1 MDDAPK
7 VQSVAH
13 HLHARGRVATLVS
26 TSLEG
31 DKVLPIVLNKTHF
44 VGRKSS
50 CDLFI
55 PHRAVSSTHFKIYSV
70 QFDAAHDPLIY
81 VQDLSLNGTYHNGR
95 KLGKDQCAL
104 LTDGDEL
111 EVRHAATFKFNQKM
125 HYEKKLGKI
134 VEADARGFESEWKL
148 TERLLGTGGFAKI
161 YMATSTTTHRQ
172 YACKVMDLTHA
183 RQKGIKYIQEIEIL
197 SSLSHPNVV
206 GVHKCYITSSHIY
219 IFEDLV
225 SGGDLFSWF
234 AERGVVGEVECM
246 FVIWQVLKALEY
258 LHERNIAHRDL
269 KLENILISS
278 SEPGFR
284 VVLTDFGV
292 ARQWEDARRMSTIV
306 GTPEYAAPEMSR
318 REKGKR
324 GYGKEIDLWSLGVIV
339 HVLLSGQQPFSSTS
353 QTDSR
358 SQIAQRIQSTDLD
371 LSSWE
376 WEEISL
382 EAKDFVHRLLV
393 RNPAYRMSV
402 EEAFEHPWLARY
414 RAELEALYG
423 EKVMKGWRN
432 ASSPTNK
439 KWIETKM
446 VGDTDTEMGEAHG
459 FGFVSGGKMVRKA
472 VEDAEEAEKETERKR
487 RMSKVGEANASWG
500 FVGAAHVGLG
510 HSPLRDVTERKRSN
524 RMILSG
530 EDRRV
535 GGGGGGYVK
544 TAYFGR

>member
-1 MDDAPK
+1 MDDAPS
-7 VQSVAH
+7 VQSVGH
-13 HLHARGRVATLVS
+13 HLHARGRVASLVS

-50 CDLFI
+50 CDLVI
-55 PHRAVSSTHFKIYSV
+55 PHRAVSSTHFKVYTV

-81 VQDLSLNGTYHNGR
+81 IQDLSLNGTYHNGH

-125 HYEKKLGKI
+125 HYENKLGKI

-148 TERLLGTGGFAKI
+148 TKRLLGTGGFAKI

-197 SSLSHPNVV
+197 SSLCHPNVV

-339 HVLLSGQQPFSSTS
+339 HVLLSGHQPFSSTS

-371 LSSWE
+371 LNSWE

-414 RAELEALYG
+414 RAELEALYD
-423 EKVMKGWRN
+423 EKVMKGWN
-432 ASSPTNK
+432 ASPSNK

-446 VGDTDTEMGEAHG
+446 VGGDGDTEMSEAD
-459 FGFVSGGKMVRKA
+459 GFVSGGKMARKA
-472 VEDAEEAEKETERKR
+472 AEDEEAERERRERKR

-500 FVGAAHVGLG
+500 FVGANVEPKGLG
-510 HSPLRDVTERKRSN
+510 HGPLRDVPGKRSN
-524 RMILSG
+524 RISLS
-530 EDRRV
+530 EDRQV
-535 GGGGGGYVK
+535 GGGGYVK
-544 TAYFGR
+544 SGYFGK